1 MEDKKLD
8 LRELMKLD
16 IKDIFNQK
24 NFSKWRKKK
33 IKKVEALPKL
43 VVSLDFGSESIKVV
57 EGRYQKI
64 I

>member
-33 IKKVEALPKL
+33 IKNKKGIIFVIKL
-43 VVSLDFGSESIKVV
+43 
-57 EGRYQKI
+57 
-64 I
+64 